1 MSLPAV
7 RFPDTHAA
15 ADDGRRLRLLS
26 CNILAGARVDRYRHY
41 VTRGLR
47 QVLPHADKQGHLDEL
62 AGIIRQFDIVGLQES
77 DAGSLRSGFLN
88 QTRYLAEAAEMPYWS
103 FQPNR
108 RVARMAASSNGLIS
122 RPEPVAVY
130 DHPLP
135 GRIPGRGV
143 LVARFGTGSDSLAVL
158 IAHLSL
164 GTQARARQ
172 LAFIAELLEDFPHAV
187 LMGDLNCDIRSHE
200 ARSVLDKTRLQIPES
215 SAPTFPSWQPRRAID
230 HILGTEGIAVTKSW
244 VLPEA
249 CSDHLPLAAE
259 IRLPEGVAALSS
271 ADPDASQAGH
281 P

>member
-1 MSLPAV
+1 MSEPAI
-7 RFPDTHAA
+7 RQQEARA
-15 ADDGRRLRLLS
+15 GADDARRLRLLS

-62 AGIIRQFDIVGLQES
+62 AGIIRDFDIVGLQES

-88 QTRYLAEAAEMPYWS
+88 QTQYLAETAEMPFWS

-122 RPEPVAVY
+122 RPEPTAVY

-143 LVARFGTGSDSLAVL
+143 LVARFGTERDSLAVL
-158 IAHLSL
+158 VAHLSL

-172 LAFIAELLEDFPHAV
+172 LGFIAELLEDSPVAV
-187 LMGDLNCDIRSHE
+187 LMGDLNCDIHSHE
-200 ARSVLDKTRLQIPES
+200 ARSALEKTGLQIPQTS
-215 SAPTFPSWQPRRAID
+215 TPTFPSWQPRRAID
-230 HILGTEGIAVTKSW
+230 HIVATEGIALERTW
-244 VLPEA
+244 ALPAA

-259 IRLPEGVAALSS
+259 MRLPQPLPALVANR
-271 ADPDASQAGH
+271 DND
-281 P
+281 

>member
-1 MSLPAV
+1 MALPAV
-7 RFPDTHAA
+7 REQNPRATTGDP
-15 ADDGRRLRLLS
+15 RRLRLLS

-47 QVLPHADKQGHLDEL
+47 QVLPHSDKQGHLDEL
-62 AGIIRQFDIVGLQES
+62 AAIISEFDIVGLQES

-88 QTRYLAEAAEMPYWS
+88 QTQYLAEAADMPYWS
-103 FQPNR
+103 FQSNR

-143 LVARFGTGSDSLAVL
+143 LVARFGTEPDSLTVL
-158 IAHLSL
+158 VAHLSL

-172 LAFIAELLEDFPHAV
+172 LGFIAELLQDSPVAV
-187 LMGDLNCDIRSHE
+187 LMGDLNCDIHSHE
-200 ARSVLDKTRLQIPES
+200 ARTVLENTGLQIPQS
-215 SAPTFPSWQPRRAID
+215 STPTFPSWQPRRAID
-230 HILGTEGIAVTKSW
+230 HILVTDGIVLDKTW

-259 IRLPEGVAALSS
+259 IRLPQPLQANAAQSMNS
-271 ADPDASQAGH
+271 
-281 P
+281 